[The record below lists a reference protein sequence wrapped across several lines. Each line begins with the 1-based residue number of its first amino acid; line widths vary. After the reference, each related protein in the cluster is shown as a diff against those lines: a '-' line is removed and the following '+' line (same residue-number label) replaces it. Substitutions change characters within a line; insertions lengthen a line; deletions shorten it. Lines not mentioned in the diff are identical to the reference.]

1 MILYYIYIQDQ
12 TIIVSDPSSR
22 MVTGCSRTTPL
33 WSSLGLRY
41 IDHDSI
47 RDVNHELHPHT
58 HLAVGGVSEAVQ
70 VQVR

>member
-1 MILYYIYIQDQ
+1 MRTPDYILYIQDQ
-12 TIIVSDPSSR
+12 MTNPMHR
-22 MVTGCSRTTPL
+22 MVTGHSRTTPL